1 MFSFIKWP
9 LAAAMVTGT
18 LAAAPSAMAFDFDHG
33 RDGKI
38 GHVFVIVLE
47 NEGFNITFGPNSL
60 APFLSK
66 TLPSQGVMLNQ
77 YYGTGHVSLDNYIAM
92 VSGQSATLQT
102 RVDCTIYQDFAL
114 TGITPDGQAAG
125 TGCIYPA
132 AIKTVA
138 DQLKAAGKTWRGY
151 MEDMGKNP
159 AREQASCGQPLIT
172 VNGVTQVAL
181 NRVDGTQSAEAFPGG
196 DQYAARHN
204 PFVYFHSLIDS
215 GECAR
220 HVVNFNQLA
229 QDLLH
234 ESTTANFSFIT
245 PNLCHDGHDGNG
257 TTSKCKNTTEPG
269 GLVSADAF
277 LMSVVPMIM
286 NSPAYK
292 EDGLLIIT
300 FDEADIPFDT
310 KAGNAITADGI
321 SCCGQQ
327 PGPNLAPLVAGGQP
341 LSSGFENVDPT
352 TGALL
357 PPNFFL
363 NTKGF
368 GGDRTGAVLLSPF
381 LKPGTVSN
389 VPYNHYSMLKTIED
403 IFGLGHLGYAGQ
415 PGLQGFFGCA
425 NSDISVRG
433 DSDDQFGRCERD

>member
-1 MFSFIKWP
+1 MFDIIKWP
-9 LAAAMVTGT
+9 LAAAMLLGT
-18 LAAAPSAMAFDFDHG
+18 LAAAPSAMADKFD
-33 RDGKI
+33 RDGRI

-47 NEGFNITFGPNSL
+47 NEGFNNTFGPNSL
-60 APFLSK
+60 APFLSQ

-102 RVDCTIYQDFAL
+102 RVDCTIYQDLTL

-125 TGCIYPA
+125 TGCVYPA
-132 AIKTVA
+132 QIKTVA
-138 DQLKAAGKTWRGY
+138 DQLKARGKTWRGY

-159 AREQASCGQPLIT
+159 AREQAACGQPLIT

-181 NRVDGTQSAEAFPGG
+181 NKVDGTQSAEAFPGG

-257 TTSKCKNTTEPG
+257 TTTKCKNTVEPG

-277 LMSVVPMIM
+277 LKSVVPMIM
-286 NSPAYK
+286 NSPAYR
-292 EDGLLIIT
+292 EDGLIIIT

-310 KAGNAITADGI
+310 AAGNAITADGV

-327 PGPNLAPLVAGGQP
+327 PGPNLGPLVAGGQP
-341 LSSGFENVDPT
+341 LHTGFENVDPT

-357 PPNFFL
+357 APSFFL
-363 NTKGF
+363 NTKGY

-403 IFGLGHLGYAGQ
+403 IFGLDHLGYAAQ